1 MCPLML
7 YLPEILYYFI
17 ILLVVSVPCTVLLCQ
32 LYRRKGISYGRGF
45 PLGIQLLMLLLCA
58 MLCVTGAGGIDN
70 VLRVGVSLIQPGEIN
85 LMPFADGGGSTGMA
99 LNMLLFVPLGAVL
112 PLLWR
117 SCRLYKTVAIG
128 FSLSLLIELSQLFN
142 YRATDIDDL
151 LMNTLGT
158 LLGYILCTLFLRRLS
173 WFQAENLGI
182 RAPAAG
188 SCVFAATAVCLLVA
202 SPLVSALWWLLPV

>member
-1 MCPLML
+1 
-7 YLPEILYYFI
+7 
-17 ILLVVSVPCTVLLCQ
+17 
-32 LYRRKGISYGRGF
+32 
-45 PLGIQLLMLLLCA
+45 
-58 MLCVTGAGGIDN
+58 
-70 VLRVGVSLIQPGEIN
+70 
-85 LMPFADGGGSTGMA
+85 MA
-99 LNMLLFVPLGAVL
+99 LNMLLFVPLGILL

-158 LLGYILCTLFLRRLS
+158 LLGYLLYTLLLRRLS
-173 WFQAENLGI
+173 WFRAENLGI

-188 SCVFAATAVCLLVA
+188 SCVFAATAVCLLIA
-202 SPLVSALWWLLPV
+202 SPLLSALWWLLPI